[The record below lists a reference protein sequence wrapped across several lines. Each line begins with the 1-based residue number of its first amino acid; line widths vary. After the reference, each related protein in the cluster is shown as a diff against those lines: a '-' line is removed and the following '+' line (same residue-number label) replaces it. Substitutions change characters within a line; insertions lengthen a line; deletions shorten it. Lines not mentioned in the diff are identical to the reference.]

1 MVRFVNNDVIMTGDF
16 YRSVQYPNIDRI
28 NGGSLNGMI
37 DGLGQIIARSGPNTK
52 IIPGHGPTVDRTAVM
67 AHRDMILAVR
77 ERVSKLISEGKSQD
91 EVLAAKPTS
100 EFDAKVPNS
109 AETTQR
115 FVTQLYAEL
124 KPAK

>member
-1 MVRFVNNDVIMTGDF
+1 
-16 YRSVQYPNIDRI
+16 
-28 NGGSLNGMI
+28 MI
-37 DGLGQIIARSGPNTK
+37 DGLRQIIA
-52 IIPGHGPTVDRTAVM
+52 GHGPTVDRTAVM
-67 AHRDMILAVR
+67 AHRDIILAVR
-77 ERVSKLISEGKSQD
+77 DRVSKLISEGKSQD

-100 EFDAKVPNS
+100 EFDGKVANS